1 LDMVLLAEGRCDLN
15 LYYGPNLEQFL
26 QSVRTY
32 DFDRVHGSLRERFN
46 ADTFLISPGP
56 LLPVAFHWLDVDVC
70 REFID
75 RSLLMWKRVLEEP
88 NQAAEGLGYVFGLS
102 IWGFVAAVLPGL
114 LTPVQKATVARLFVS
129 LDLTWASIE
138 ATIDS
143 YAGTHIRERGST
155 VLNTCILSVE
165 MCVWLLKAAY
175 ASIAQDPSITKATVL
190 QVLPSIEVVINGV
203 CTHDFGSVAN
213 AAFGGGNWNAFV
225 ALAQLCEKFE
235 LWQQA
240 LVYCNAA
247 INPDLTKGGC
257 ELPTPTSVALMIKG
271 RSLAALGRLMNAAE
285 ALEEAA
291 SIAHGIA

>member
-1 LDMVLLAEGRCDLN
+1 MRECGAPLLKFWNTLLAGMRSHDPTTKYLCQMHIFNSSHLLDMVLLAEGRCDLN

-138 ATIDS
+138 ATI
-143 YAGTHIRERGST
+143 E
-155 VLNTCILSVE
+155 
-165 MCVWLLKAAY
+165 
-175 ASIAQDPSITKATVL
+175 
-190 QVLPSIEVVINGV
+190 SIEVVINGV